1 MRRLIRDGAE
11 KGSALLLNAKA
22 FFDLANLIRI
32 ETGESWE
39 SVLRVN
45 RHGYYHI

>member
-1 MRRLIRDGAE
+1 MLLEWGGSSDPTQE
-11 KGSALLLNAKA
+11 KNAKA
-22 FFDLANLIRI
+22 FFDLANLIRN

-45 RHGYYHI
+45 RQEYYQI